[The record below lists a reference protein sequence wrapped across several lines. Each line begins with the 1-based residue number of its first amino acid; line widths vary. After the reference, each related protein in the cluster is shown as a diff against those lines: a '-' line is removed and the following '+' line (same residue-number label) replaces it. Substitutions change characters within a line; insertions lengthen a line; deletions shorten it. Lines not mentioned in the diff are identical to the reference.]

1 MAEYSPYP
9 QVEINGTVFTGDVV
23 NSVAIFNGR
32 TNVDE
37 QPRASYSTITL
48 VTYDNVYPAV
58 TANDRVAIS
67 ILKSDGTTPHP
78 VFAGYVTDVSA
89 SMRAHGSTGYATNTT
104 ITVMG
109 ALARLANKPTAST
122 YPKQF
127 DGDRI
132 AAILLDV
139 YGDTWA
145 QTAPGLTWATID
157 PTVTWLNYETE
168 IGVID
173 QPGDFEVTA
182 FNQGIVAAQSL
193 ANFTA
198 NSALGVLWEDGEGRI
213 NYTSASE
220 RINNATVN
228 GFETINAD
236 YIAAGN
242 TSSIININDIAND
255 ITVSYKNNQEV
266 TGEDLASI
274 TTYGRIARQWS
285 TILENVA
292 SAQQLRDLYLETRTL
307 PRRNLN
313 AVSIPLHNPGLGS
326 TLRDALV
333 EVYNGKPVSI
343 PDLPLPIYRTPF
355 TGFVEGYVWELAKM
369 TATLTLTLSDYGLT
383 ALEQTWSQVSAS
395 ETWNTV
401 SPILIWSDAKV
412 VA

>member
-9 QVEINGTVFTGDVV
+9 QVEINGTVYTGDVV

-48 VTYDNVYPAV
+48 VTYDETYPAV
-58 TANDRVAIS
+58 SANDRVAIS
-67 ILKSDGTTPHP
+67 ILKSDGVTPHP
-78 VFAGYVTDVSA
+78 IFGGYVTDVSA
-89 SMRAHGSTGYATNTT
+89 SMRAHGSKGFATNTT

-109 ALARLANKPTAST
+109 ALARLANKPTSPT

-132 AAILLDV
+132 FEILIDV

-145 QTAPGLTWATID
+145 DTAPALTWADVD
-157 PTVTWLNYETE
+157 PNTTWLDYETE
-168 IGVID
+168 VGVID
-173 QPGDFEVTA
+173 RPGDFEITA

-193 ANFTA
+193 ANLTA

-213 NYTSASE
+213 NYTSSSE
-220 RINNATVN
+220 RIANATNN
-228 GFETINAD
+228 GFETINAEF
-236 YIAAGN
+236 IAAGN

-255 ITVSYKNNQEV
+255 VTVSYKNNQEV
-266 TGEDLASI
+266 TGEDSASI
-274 TTYGRIARQWS
+274 ATYGRIARQWS
-285 TILENVA
+285 TILEHVA
-292 SAQQLRDLYLETRTL
+292 SAEQLRDLYLETRTL

-313 AVSIPLHNPGLGS
+313 AVSIPLHNAELGA

-333 EVYNGKPVSI
+333 QVYNGKPVAI

-355 TGFVEGYVWELAKM
+355 SGFVEGYVWELAKM

-383 ALEQTWSQVSAS
+383 ALQQTWSQVSAS
-395 ETWNTV
+395 ETWDTV
-401 SPILIWSDAKV
+401 APILTWTDARV